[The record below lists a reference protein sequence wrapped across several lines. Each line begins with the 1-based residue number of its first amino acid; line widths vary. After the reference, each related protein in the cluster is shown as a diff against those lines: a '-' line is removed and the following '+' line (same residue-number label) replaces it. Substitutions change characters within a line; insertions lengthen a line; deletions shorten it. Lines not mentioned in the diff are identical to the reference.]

1 MAHIPH
7 ANKDVR
13 EQDTSR
19 QTASLAALA
28 VALVLVIFGLF
39 LVQTLRRGAQI
50 EDCLMAGRINCD
62 RLIQR

>member
-1 MAHIPH
+1 MVLRPH
-7 ANKDVR
+7 TDKDAR
-13 EQDTSR
+13 EQDTRR
-19 QTASLAALA
+19 QTAGLAALA
-28 VALVLVIFGLF
+28 VALVLVVAGLF